1 MREKPSSRE
10 FDNYAQDYQD
20 LLNDPIRERFAKNQ
34 IFFHQRKLEV
44 LLDLLAQDNVDPASQ
59 SWLDV
64 GCGKGEL
71 LEMGGPRF
79 ALASGCDPSPEMMN
93 STSRANLRLQEEPN
107 RLPFADASFDLV
119 TAVCVY
125 HHVVPNDRKALGDE
139 IRRVLRPGGRF
150 CIFEHNPW
158 NPATRIIVSRCPVD
172 RNAVLLTRGESISTL
187 RQSGLT
193 SLASRFFLFLPE
205 RVYRRVPAVERLL
218 GGFPFGGQFA
228 VLFRRAE

>member
-1 MREKPSSRE
+1 MEKPVRPE
-10 FDNYAQDYQD
+10 FDTYAQEYQD

-34 IFFHQRKLEV
+34 IFFHRRKLEV
-44 LLDLLAQDNVDPASQ
+44 LLDLLKEIDVDPAGQ

-79 ALASGCDPSPEMMN
+79 ALASGCDPSAEMIQA
-93 STSRANLRLQEEPN
+93 SGLTALRVQEDMR

-125 HHVVPNDRKALGDE
+125 HHVEPADRKALGDE
-139 IRRVLRPGGRF
+139 IRRVLKPGGRF
-150 CIFEHNPW
+150 CMFEHNPW

-172 RNAVLLTRGESISTL
+172 RNAVLLSRGESIRTM
-187 RQSGLT
+187 RQSGFLCD
-193 SLASRFFLFLPE
+193 ASRFFLFLPE
-205 RVYRRVPAVERLL
+205 PLYNMVPVAENLL
-218 GGFPFGGQFA
+218 GGVPLGGQFA
-228 VLFRRAE
+228 VLFRRSN

>member
-1 MREKPSSRE
+1 MEKPSRRE
-10 FDNYAQDYQD
+10 FDAYAQKYQD

-34 IFFHQRKLEV
+34 IFFHRRKLEV
-44 LLDLLAQDNVDPASQ
+44 LLDLLKEDDVDPSSQ

-71 LEMGGPRF
+71 LEMGRSRF
-79 ALASGCDPSPEMMN
+79 ALASGCDPSAEMIQPSGLGN
-93 STSRANLRLQEEPN
+93 VRVQEDLN
-107 RLPFADASFDLV
+107 RLPFEDASFDLV

-125 HHVVPNDRKALGDE
+125 HHVEPADRKALGDE

-172 RNAVLLTRGESISTL
+172 RNAVLLSRGESVRTL
-187 RQSGLT
+187 RQSGFMT
-193 SLASRFFLFLPE
+193 AASRFFLFLPE
-205 RVYRRVPAVERLL
+205 QLYNIAPVVENLL
-218 GGFPFGGQFA
+218 GSVPFGGQFA
-228 VLFRRAE
+228 VLFRRAG